1 MLIIST
7 VDMPMVNIRT
17 CPSIRPP
24 TLRIPSLRSPSLC
37 LPSVRS
43 SSLRSLV
50 MVGGLTCVPFCM
62 GRCGSLACRL
72 RQPLNT
78 CMQFSKG
85 PFFLRRGIVT
95 LETKEVPSAALVR
108 ICVAQFFAG
117 RSALLIVHYYEALRY
132 GGRLCSNRRS
142 NALAVCRVSKAS
154 TSSCSSESKS

>member
-1 MLIIST
+1 MHIKSSKEANLNKQAKQVIQA
-7 VDMPMVNIRT
+7 RK
-17 CPSIRPP
+17 PSKQTIQASN
-24 TLRIPSLRSPSLC
+24 PSMQTKQAKPANK
-37 LPSVRS
+37 S
-43 SSLRSLV
+43 SKLD
-50 MVGGLTCVPFCM
+50 LTGIYIYIYM
-62 GRCGSLACRL
+62 SLAL
-72 RQPLNT
+72 
-78 CMQFSKG
+78 S
-85 PFFLRRGIVT
+85 FFLRKGIVT